1 MATKKSSFIISE
13 ASKKRAQ
20 NLVGKLQLNSKQ
32 LKFCSEFI
40 KDYNTEKASERAGF
54 SSTYGYKL
62 LNKNEIRHCIQLLQ
76 TTMIAYQGITEES
89 LMGQM
94 AIWCNA
100 DITEFFNNEWSLKP
114 LDQLTAQQASCIQ
127 SVKCKVDRF
136 GNTEV
141 NITLVDKM
149 KANVA
154 LGRTY
159 GLYTPPKDMSDEI
172 DNMSEEELEA
182 FILNCN
188 DKR

>member
-1 MATKKSSFIISE
+1 MNSKKSLFIISE
-13 ASKKRAQ
+13 ASKKKAL
-20 NLVGKLQLNSKQ
+20 NLVEKLQLNSKQ
-32 LKFCSEFI
+32 RKFCFEFI

-76 TTMIAYQGITEES
+76 ITMIAYQGISEET

-100 DITEFFNNEWSLKP
+100 DITDFFENDWSLKP
-114 LDQLTAQQASCIQ
+114 LNQLTAEQASCIQ

-149 KANVA
+149 KANMA

-159 GLYTPPKDMSDEI
+159 GLYVPPKDMNDEI

-182 FILNCN
+182 LIN
-188 DKR
+188 DY